1 MSQGAIRKVELPSL
15 FIICNRY
22 STEIANQSTQMNK
35 QRAILVSNLN
45 IGNVNSSEQARTGIT
60 KLPRNNRNKIIIIK

>member
-35 QRAILVSNLN
+35 QRAILSQTLTAVTSTAVSKHA
-45 IGNVNSSEQARTGIT
+45 QALQSYQEIIEI
-60 KLPRNNRNKIIIIK
+60 KL